1 MLSMSRTRAHG
12 VIYELKQA
20 KRFASTTTTTTT
32 TTTPQHKHKIVIV
45 GAGTGGTT
53 VSAQLLRAFKS
64 EGRPLNKHDIA
75 IVDPAQRHHYQPG
88 WTLVGSGLQPLSKMS
103 KPTNQVIPQGVKLY
117 SLGVASFKPDQNEIT
132 TTDGTTLSY
141 DYLVVA
147 PGLSTNFDQIQ
158 GLTEALKDS
167 SSGVSSIYSLQSV
180 EKAWNDIKS
189 FKGGKA
195 IFTAPAGPV
204 KCAGAPLKIMWMA
217 LSQWK
222 KDGIRSSVD
231 PSFAT
236 GNPVI
241 FAVPKYA
248 AALEKLRKERNVEGL
263 YNHNLVKVDGK
274 NKIATFKTNDGKLVE
289 EKFDLLH
296 VTPPQ
301 GPLEFV
307 KQSPLADATGWISV
321 NQSTT
326 QHTKF
331 SNIFSLGDASSM
343 PNSKTAAAI
352 SAQAPVLVD
361 NLRAHLDGEKTLPAK
376 YDGYASC
383 PLLTGH
389 NELMLAEFKYGGVP
403 KETFARFVGSQDKPN
418 AFFYWLKKDFFPQA
432 YWSAFLKGIWFG
444 PKTFFRPI
452 AYMKQ

>member
-1 MLSMSRTRAHG
+1 MLSTRIPRIAARVAHEQL
-12 VIYELKQA
+12 VLV
-20 KRFASTTTTTTT
+20 RFASTSNA
-32 TTTPQHKHKIVIV
+32 PALKHKIVVV

-53 VSAQLLRAFKS
+53 VSSQLLRAFKA
-64 EGRPLNKHDIA
+64 EGRPLNDGDIA
-75 IVDPAQRHHYQPG
+75 IVDSASTHHYQPG
-88 WTLVGSGLQPLSKMS
+88 WTLVGSGLADLSKMS
-103 KPTNQVIPQGVKLY
+103 RPTSSVIPQGVRHYKAA
-117 SLGVASFKPDQNEIT
+117 VASFAPEQNQIVT
-132 TTDGTTLSY
+132 ADGSTLTY

-147 PGLSTNFDQIQ
+147 PGLKTDLKRIP
-158 GLTEALKDS
+158 GLQEALKDPN
-167 SSGVSSIYSLQSV
+167 SGVASIYSHDSV
-180 EKAWNDIKS
+180 EKAWNNIKS

-222 KDGIRSSVD
+222 RDGIRSSVE
-231 PSFAT
+231 PAFAT

-263 YNHNLVKVDGK
+263 YSHNLVKIDGK
-274 NKIATFKTNDGKLVE
+274 AKVATFAKADGSTVE
-289 EKFDLLH
+289 EKFDFLH

-301 GPLEFV
+301 GPLDFV
-307 KQSPLADATGWISV
+307 KDSPLADAAGWVSV
-321 NQSTT
+321 NQATT
-326 QHTKF
+326 QHTKYP
-331 SNIFSLGDASSM
+331 NVFSLGDASSM

-361 NLRAHLDGEKTLPAK
+361 NLRAHLDGKSQLPAK

-403 KETFARFVGSQDKPN
+403 KETFARFIGSQDKPN

-432 YWSAFLKGIWFG
+432 YWSAFLRGIWFG